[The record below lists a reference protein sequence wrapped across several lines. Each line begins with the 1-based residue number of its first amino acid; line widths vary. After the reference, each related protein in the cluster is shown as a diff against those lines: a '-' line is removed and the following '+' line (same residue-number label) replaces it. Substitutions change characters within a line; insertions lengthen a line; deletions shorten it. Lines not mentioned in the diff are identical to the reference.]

1 MSKPLNLTNYCLIA
15 PRNMPDERFSE
26 TVIYIARHDDMGA
39 LGLVINQPMD
49 VPLAE
54 ILHDLDIEISPSLNT
69 PKNKALSEIERSKPR
84 GTVLYGGPL
93 RPEVGFVLHTGQPS
107 WHSSV
112 AVTENICLTTSKDIL
127 EAIARDEGVSNYQVC
142 LGHASWHKD
151 QLEDELARGDW
162 YVVGADTSLL
172 FGLPH
177 QDRWRAAALK
187 AGIDFDWL
195 VDNIGHA

>member
-1 MSKPLNLTNYCLIA
+1 MSKKPLNLTNYCLVA
-15 PRNMPDERFSE
+15 PPSMPDDRFSE

-54 ILHDLDIEISPSLNT
+54 ILHDLDIEISHSRKRP
-69 PKNKALSEIERSKPR
+69 LSELKDAKPR

-151 QLEDELARGDW
+151 QLESELKRGDW
-162 YVVGADTSLL
+162 YVVDADVSLL

-195 VDNIGHA
+195 VDDVGHA